1 MGGYVWRR
9 SVTSLSRQR
18 HRHSP
23 PKSLAFSPGLQDSRF
38 WELKLVERSQ
48 ACHFIANGWWMTR
61 RQIVDDLA
69 LAGLSFWQKVQLA
82 HFIGSL
88 PPPKPF
94 QRHLTTFELLCLK
107 QAPIQHAV
115 SQAYQLLIAPPQD
128 FKLPYITRWEQELG
142 LQFTE
147 KQVDRILLFSY
158 KTSICAKYQEAG
170 FKVLTRW
177 YHTPVKI
184 HRMFPQCSD
193 LCWRCGEDSGSLLH
207 IFWSCCLLQSYLTEI
222 HRIIQKFTDRELPRD
237 PVFFLLHHHEIQS
250 KVYRRSILPLLLT
263 AAKSCIPLFW
273 KQTQPPPVAVWLKKV
288 AKINAMENLVATA
301 KGLSGKCLKNCFIGT
316 SLSIQRSTQI
326 WWLKSPSVWDYNA
339 GSTGLEGV
347 FGWWTLAHTPSL
359 FLPPHLFLFCCK
371 APWVFSV
378 LSLFLLNGVY
388 HAKCHAG
395 YRDFLDPDAQ
405 SLNLI

>member
-1 MGGYVWRR
+1 
-9 SVTSLSRQR
+9 
-18 HRHSP
+18 
-23 PKSLAFSPGLQDSRF
+23 
-38 WELKLVERSQ
+38 
-48 ACHFIANGWWMTR
+48 MTR

-158 KTSICAKYQEAG
+158 KTSICAKYQDSG

-250 KVYRRSILPLLLT
+250 KVYRRSILPL
-263 AAKSCIPLFW
+263 
-273 KQTQPPPVAVWLKKV
+273 
-288 AKINAMENLVATA
+288 
-301 KGLSGKCLKNCFIGT
+301 
-316 SLSIQRSTQI
+316 
-326 WWLKSPSVWDYNA
+326 
-339 GSTGLEGV
+339 EG
-347 FGWWTLAHTPSL
+347 P
-359 FLPPHLFLFCCK
+359 
-371 APWVFSV
+371 
-378 LSLFLLNGVY
+378 
-388 HAKCHAG
+388 
-395 YRDFLDPDAQ
+395 
-405 SLNLI
+405 